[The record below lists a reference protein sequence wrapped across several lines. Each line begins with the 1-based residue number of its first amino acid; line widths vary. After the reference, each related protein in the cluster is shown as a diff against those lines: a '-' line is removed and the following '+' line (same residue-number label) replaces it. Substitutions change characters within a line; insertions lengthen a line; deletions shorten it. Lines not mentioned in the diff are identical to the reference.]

1 MVGFGRTGGVGRGG
15 GDGEPKEDF
24 GSDVGRSATQ
34 KFDYGT
40 GAGSKQEIVGRIA
53 EMKAA
58 PRMGQKRVEIK
69 EKGGSHRTLEIDV
82 PIKEAQELERKKS
95 YKFLVEEKEKPVYAG
110 SSSRQGSGNYS
121 IFNAVEKPREVSDAA
136 FRREPKRS
144 DGRSASSNTRKYSD
158 ENR

>member
-1 MVGFGRTGGVGRGG
+1 MVGFGRMGDVGRGVD
-15 GDGEPKEDF
+15 GDAPKEDF
-24 GSDVGRSATQ
+24 GSDVGRGAAK
-34 KFDYGT
+34 KFDYGS
-40 GAGSKQEIVGRIA
+40 GAGSRQEIVGRIA

-58 PRMGQKRVEIK
+58 PRMGQQRVEVK
-69 EKGGSHRTLEIDV
+69 EKGGLHRTIEIDI

-110 SSSRQGSGNYS
+110 SSSRQTGGNYS
-121 IFNAVEKPREVSDAA
+121 IFNAVEKPKAISDTA

-144 DGRSASSNTRKYSD
+144 DGRSASSNTRKLSD